1 MSDYISNEA
10 LLEEL
15 NCYEKELYKDKRDAI
30 DTEDE
35 MMLFAIQ
42 NQETAISRITRSI
55 MHSLPTLDEKEI
67 IRKTVERIVERLEQQ
82 EKQYNERAKKF
93 AEALHSW
100 EERRN
105 YGKACSYAHA
115 IEIVKEECGINE

>member
-1 MSDYISNEA
+1 MVKKYID
-10 LLEEL
+10 
-15 NCYEKELYKDKRDAI
+15 EKEW
-30 DTEDE
+30 
-35 MMLFAIQ
+35 
-42 NQETAISRITRSI
+42 ISRLENELKETTNEQRRTYLNIWI
-55 MHSLPTLDEKEI
+55 NAIKCQPTLDEKEI
-67 IRKTVERIVERLEQQ
+67 IRKTVERIVEKLEQQ

-115 IEIVKEECGINE
+115 IEIVKEECGISE

>member
-1 MSDYISNEA
+1 MSDYIKKQDVIDIINKEIESTKSYIEHNTQINIKFA
-10 LLEEL
+10 VEE
-15 NCYEKELYKDKRDAI
+15 
-30 DTEDE
+30 
-35 MMLFAIQ
+35 
-42 NQETAISRITRSI
+42 
-55 MHSLPTLDEKEI
+55 LPTLDEKEI
-67 IRKTVERIVERLEQQ
+67 IRKTVERIVEKLEQQ

-115 IEIVKEECGINE
+115 IEIVKEECGISE